1 MPVDVNTVYD
11 LSELLG
17 DNSGANRDRSPG
29 LANWQRL
36 RPESRRV
43 SGEKDEERKC
53 YWIRASTAT
62 ATNNSVRYVVDQWN
76 RRIGRTGSPQPAP
89 AHTRCASTSSRA
101 PTSAAVNPYSGVIP
115 SGHNASEAATV
126 SQEELTV
133 SAPTPFSD
141 ATTGS

>member
-17 DNSGANRDRSPG
+17 DNSGAKRDRSPR

-43 SGEKDEERKC
+43 SGEKDEDRNC
-53 YWIRASTAT
+53 YLIRASTAT

-76 RRIGRTGSPQPAP
+76 RRIGRTGSPRRAR
-89 AHTRCASTSSRA
+89 AHTRWASTSSKA
-101 PTSAAVNPYSGVIP
+101 PTGAAVHPYSGRLP
-115 SGHNASEAATV
+115 RRPNGGQAST
-126 SQEELTV
+126 
-133 SAPTPFSD
+133 
-141 ATTGS
+141 

>member
-11 LSELLG
+11 LSELLS
-17 DNSGANRDRSPG
+17 DNSGAKRDRSPR

-43 SGEKDEERKC
+43 SGEKDEDRNC

-76 RRIGRTGSPQPAP
+76 RRIGRTGSPRRAR

-101 PTSAAVNPYSGVIP
+101 PTSAAVHPDSGGIP
-115 SGHNASEAATV
+115 SGPNASGAATG
-126 SQEELTV
+126 SQGE
-133 SAPTPFSD
+133 P
-141 ATTGS
+141 TGSA